1 MSTTHIHRKS
11 EDESQ
16 NGLESGGKEIA
27 PEPSNAPEFGEAPDG
42 GLRAWLVAA
51 GSACIFF
58 SCLGFANSFGVLQEY
73 YMTHQLR
80 QESSDKIAWIG
91 SLSAFIQ
98 FAAGAIGGPLFDRFG
113 SWVCH
118 VILSHHVLH
127 MLTSCLNLQ
136 VIRPAAVIY
145 IFATMMTSL
154 CTKYWH
160 FMLAQGVLMG
170 TAMAFLQIPAFAA
183 VSQYFDKKR
192 AAAFGIV
199 VSGSSVGGV
208 VFPIALSKML
218 NDSSLGFGWSVRIM
232 AFVMIPLLA
241 FSCVAINAR
250 LPPRTT
256 SFFIASA
263 FKDKRYLLL
272 VTSLFFM
279 FLGMFTPLFFIPT
292 YAVMRGMDA
301 TLASYL
307 LAVTN
312 AASTFGRIIPGVL
325 ADKYGRLNMYTLGGL
340 STGVV
345 IICMNQ
351 AKTTAALVV
360 YALAFGF
367 TSGTIIS
374 GASTAFTLVTKDA
387 RNNGTYMGMGMA
399 VSSLAALIGPPVN
412 GVLVDKY
419 RGFFEVSVFSG
430 VMCLAGGCVALLI
443 KTTMSQGILGHI

>member
-1 MSTTHIHRKS
+1 
-11 EDESQ
+11 
-16 NGLESGGKEIA
+16 
-27 PEPSNAPEFGEAPDG
+27 
-42 GLRAWLVAA
+42 
-51 GSACIFF
+51 
-58 SCLGFANSFGVLQEY
+58 
-73 YMTHQLR
+73 
-80 QESSDKIAWIG
+80 
-91 SLSAFIQ
+91 
-98 FAAGAIGGPLFDRFG
+98 
-113 SWVCH
+113 
-118 VILSHHVLH
+118 
-127 MLTSCLNLQ
+127 
-136 VIRPAAVIY
+136 
-145 IFATMMTSL
+145 MMTSL

-241 FSCVAINAR
+241 FSCVVINAR

-340 STGVV
+340 CTGIV

-419 RGFFEVSVFSG
+419 GGFFEVSVFSG
-430 VMCLAGGCVALLI
+430 VMCLAGGCAALLT
-443 KTTMSQGILGHI
+443 KTTMSQGILGNV